1 MGTTQVEALI
11 DIKMHLSNKV
21 LILVAVLGLAIAT
34 AVTNANPM
42 PNTGGRSNNNQQQQN
57 NNNQQQQNNN
67 NNNQQQNNNNQQQQQ
82 NNNNNNNQ
90 QQQNNN
96 NQQQQPTTTKQQ
108 TYSDGVNWFFNC
120 KRDIWDYQNCWS
132 NDSNHC
138 CFPWSL
144 SHDKTRFIMIML

>member
-57 NNNQQQQNNN
+57 NNNQQQQR
-67 NNNQQQNNNNQQQQQ
+67 
-82 NNNNNNNQ
+82 NNNNQ
-90 QQQNNN
+90 QQQNNK
-96 NQQQQPTTTKQQ
+96 PTATESTGSSIVKGISGIIK
-108 TYSDGVNWFFNC
+108 TVGPM
-120 KRDIWDYQNCWS
+120 I
-132 NDSNHC
+132 
-138 CFPWSL
+138 PTIAASL
-144 SHDKTRFIMIML
+144 GR

>member
-1 MGTTQVEALI
+1 MGYSI

-21 LILVAVLGLAIAT
+21 LILVAVLAIAT

-57 NNNQQQQNNN
+57 NNNQQQQ
-67 NNNQQQNNNNQQQQQ
+67 QNNNNQQQQQ
-82 NNNNNNNQ
+82 QPTTTKQ
-90 QQQNNN
+90 QQPTTTTK
-96 NQQQQPTTTKQQ
+96 QQQPTTTKQQ

-144 SHDKTRFIMIML
+144 SHDKTRFIM